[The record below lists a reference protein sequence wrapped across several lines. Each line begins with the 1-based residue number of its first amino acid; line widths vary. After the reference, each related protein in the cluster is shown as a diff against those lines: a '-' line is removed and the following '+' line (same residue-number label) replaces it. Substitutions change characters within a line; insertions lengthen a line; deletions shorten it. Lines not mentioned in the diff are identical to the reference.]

1 MSGQKI
7 EDNIWETNLD
17 EVIAFV
23 KEASQD
29 HTKWTW
35 LSNSKCKYISLRF
48 DMRDGAF
55 VILDRDKNRITFE
68 DLKKQGYDDG
78 I

>member
-1 MSGQKI
+1 MKFILVNTFAANEPDGDTLKPGCIDWSWI
-7 EDNIWETNLD
+7 
-17 EVIAFV
+17 
-23 KEASQD
+23 
-29 HTKWTW
+29 
-35 LSNSKCKYISLRF
+35 SNSKCKYISLKF

-68 DLKKQGYDDG
+68 ELKKQGYDDVA